1 MIPILPIVSVMTSIF
16 KLESWATDARRADS
30 DEEQQ
35 AASNDYEIVLGR
47 AQIASWL
54 FVAVIA
60 VAVAASL
67 AYLAGKSVATTNV
80 VLLAPAIPAPPPPLP
95 ATLPSA
101 SIVTPSVKGPVQSTL
116 PLFAEPAVG
125 KVYLQVAAVDRG
137 MATLL
142 VEGLRNH
149 GFASFIAPGPNENL
163 FRVLVGPLPNPQSFR
178 QAMAAVSAMDLALFA
193 RKYEKQGD

>member
-1 MIPILPIVSVMTSIF
+1 MTSIL
-16 KLESWATDARRADS
+16 KLESWTSEGARPES
-30 DEEQQ
+30 DIEGQ
-35 AASNDYEIVLGR
+35 AAANEFEIVLGR

-54 FVAVIA
+54 FVGVIA
-60 VAVAASL
+60 VAVCASL
-67 AYLAGKSVATTNV
+67 AYLMGRSVATTNV

-95 ATLPSA
+95 APLPSA
-101 SIVTPSVKGPVQSTL
+101 SIVSPLARGPVQTTL
-116 PLFAEPAVG
+116 PLFAEPTIG

-137 MATLL
+137 MARLP

-149 GFASFIAPGPNENL
+149 GLASFIAPGPNENL
-163 FRVLVGPLPNPQSFR
+163 FRVLVGPLPNPQAFR

>member
-1 MIPILPIVSVMTSIF
+1 MTSIL
-16 KLESWATDARRADS
+16 KLESWTTEGARPDS
-30 DEEQQ
+30 DSERP
-35 AASNDYEIVLGR
+35 AAANDYEIVLGR

-54 FVAVIA
+54 FVGVIA
-60 VAVAASL
+60 VAVCASL
-67 AYLAGKSVATTNV
+67 AYLAGRSVAATNV

-95 ATLPSA
+95 APLPSA
-101 SIVTPSVKGPVQSTL
+101 SIVSPPTSSPLQPTL

-137 MATLL
+137 MARLL

-149 GFASFIAPGPNENL
+149 RFASFIAPGPNENL
-163 FRVLVGPLPNPQSFR
+163 FRVLIGPLPNPQSFR